1 MDDNKNDDNA
11 RALRIF
17 LMTNECHEKITN
29 VYENLVDKDFE
40 PAKQDLMELISEL
53 YVMLKKIKYND
64 F

>member
-1 MDDNKNDDNA
+1 MDNKKNDDNA

-17 LMTNECHEKITN
+17 STTSECHEKLTN

-40 PAKQDLMELISEL
+40 PAKQDLMELITEL
-53 YVMLKKIKYND
+53 HVMIKKIKYND

>member
-17 LMTNECHEKITN
+17 LMTNECHEKITD

-40 PAKQDLMELISEL
+40 TAKQDLMELISEL

>member
-17 LMTNECHEKITN
+17 LMTSECHERVTN

-40 PAKQDLMELISEL
+40 LHIMFD
-53 YVMLKKIKYND
+53 KIKYND

>member
-40 PAKQDLMELISEL
+40 PAKKDLMALISEL
-53 YVMLKKIKYND
+53 YVMLKKTKYND

>member
-1 MDDNKNDDNA
+1 MDNKKNDDNA

-17 LMTNECHEKITN
+17 STTSECHEKLTN
-29 VYENLVDKDFE
+29 VYENLVDKEYE
-40 PAKQDLMELISEL
+40 PARQDLMALISEL

>member
-1 MDDNKNDDNA
+1 MDNKKNDDNA

-17 LMTNECHEKITN
+17 STTNECHDKITN
-29 VYENLVDKDFE
+29 VYENLVDKEYE
-40 PAKQDLMELISEL
+40 PARQDLMALISEL

>member
-17 LMTNECHEKITN
+17 LMTSECHERITN

-40 PAKQDLMELISEL
+40 LAKQDLMALISEL
-53 YVMLKKIKYND
+53 HVMFDKIKYND

>member
-40 PAKQDLMELISEL
+40 LAKQDLMALISEM
-53 YVMLKKIKYND
+53 YVMLKKTKYND